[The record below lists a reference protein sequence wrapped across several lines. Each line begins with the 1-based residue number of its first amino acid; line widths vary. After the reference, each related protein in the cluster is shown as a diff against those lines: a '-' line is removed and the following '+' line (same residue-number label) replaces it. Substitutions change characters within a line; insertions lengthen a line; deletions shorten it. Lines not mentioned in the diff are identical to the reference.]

1 VTALL
6 TQELLRL
13 IAAYGLVAVFVL
25 MAAESC
31 GLPVPSEVIM
41 PGAGLLAAAGHLS
54 LPAAIVAGALGNL
67 AGSLVAYWL
76 AARFGAPLLLGPGR
90 RVGFSR
96 EHLHLSQRWFDRHGG
111 LTVFAG
117 RLLPVIRT
125 YISFPAGL
133 SRTRLGQFAV
143 LTLLGSLP
151 WSAALALAGYTLGQN
166 ADRISRPVQ
175 FASVVILAAVVAL
188 LVVWFRRGRTRPA
201 RDLAKSG

>member
-13 IAAYGLVAVFVL
+13 IAAYGLVAVFLL

-31 GLPVPSEVIM
+31 GLPFPSEVIM
-41 PGAGLLAAAGHLS
+41 PGAGLLAAAGHMS
-54 LPAAIVAGALGNL
+54 LPAAILAGAVGNL

-76 AARFGAPLLLGPGR
+76 AARFGEPLLLGPGR

-96 EHLHLSQRWFDRHGG
+96 EHLELTQRWFDRHGS

-133 SRTRLGQFAV
+133 ARTPLGRFSV
-143 LTLLGSLP
+143 LTLVGSLP

-175 FASVVILAAVVAL
+175 LLSVVILAAVVAL
-188 LVVWFRRGRTRPA
+188 LVVWFRRGRTRQDRA
-201 RDLAKSG
+201 LAKSG